1 MLPTSQVRVF
11 ITIIT
16 LCGLIKQ
23 YVFLLP
29 VKRVR
34 TMKQLLVSCLLAQL
48 LLLSFLGSLLDS
60 SLLSNT
66 DHSSV
71 SSLYSELGVGSEVL
85 HVVGDGDHLQAWALL
100 GERHDVGSGEL
111 VGGGVSLLCLSG
123 LAWEQDQLAL
133 VLFQALDVVLERLEG
148 LVRASVVDGDT
159 DGWGNLDWDAGLLEL
174 LVSETLSESHLGV
187 VADGLGANLWAKG
200 TRDWPWEGGSGLGST
215 SFPSADLS
223 TRLVEPCHHVSS
235 PPLVEMPVW
244 HNVVM
249 TNHSLLGTVYSSQT
263 KTKVGR
269 RSSTHYP
276 H

>member
-23 YVFLLP
+23 YVFLLS

-85 HVVGDGDHLQAWALL
+85 HVVG
-100 GERHDVGSGEL
+100 SGELGGGGAL

-215 SFPSADLS
+215 SSPSADLS

-269 RSSTHYP
+269 RSSTHYGSRAASLCSQS